1 MLTILNQTLPIYF
14 MLLPLGIAALLA
26 ANLYRVQNTFSKIK
40 ANYQAQ
46 LREAQNRL
54 DESIASE
61 KELRTAALNGVHEL
75 KDVTAKLHK
84 AESDGVEREALVRT
98 LRADLSNESEILQGR
113 IADKNA
119 VISEKDAQ
127 IEYLNRQIERKR
139 LEIQDNELA
148 VEQIKSKL
156 SEREKLINELYASV
170 SELHDEGVDLKDL
183 NDILYGIVQAN
194 SRTRKAYSKYL
205 DSKKPTETPQS
216 ETVVHDI
223 LGVARVFQADQSE
236 NVNNRHTVVNICN
249 EVNRGIAEQAERI
262 RQELEVVDM
271 SQLESGDMVK
281 LRNKENRT
289 VIDVFNNGALGRP
302 FGITINKGTS
312 TVSLFYDK
320 NGHYDCVKHGFDI
333 IQIIKP
339 AKCYKSNKPCE
350 FGCNGLCKDA

>member
-1 MLTILNQTLPIYF
+1 MNYLLNLSLPLWA

-26 ANLYRVQNTFSKIK
+26 AKYYQSQSKLQKQKQKHDIAFELQK
-40 ANYQAQ
+40 MK
-46 LREAQNRL
+46 L
-54 DESIASE
+54 DELMQQR
-61 KELRTAALNGVHEL
+61 KELNEAIESRKEIQALA
-75 KDVTAKLHK
+75 KDIIKDLTEKCHKL
-84 AESDGVEREALVRT
+84 ESDAVEREALIKQARSNLDAYVFKSNQ
-98 LRADLSNESEILQGR
+98 LDLKVSKWAFELDELDSRVKQLNGE
-113 IADKNA
+113 
-119 VISEKDAQ
+119 ISE
-127 IEYLNRQIERKR
+127 
-139 LEIQDNELA
+139 
-148 VEQIKSKL
+148 
-156 SEREKLINELYASV
+156 
-170 SELHDEGVDLKDL
+170 LKDL
-183 NDILYGIVQAN
+183 NDILYNIVQAN
-194 SRTRKAYSKYL
+194 SRTRKAYSKYI

-223 LGVARVFQADQSE
+223 LGVARVFEADQSE
-236 NVNNRHTVVNICN
+236 SVNNRHTVVNICN

-262 RQELEVVDM
+262 RQELEVVNM